1 MNVPLSAL
9 RRQLSFQIPFIIG
22 AILVVPILVMLY
34 DLAFASKTD
43 QITLINKEER
53 LATIVRILATDLG
66 ERIQGQVADLPAAE
80 QTSVLSANFSAVA
93 SPLAR
98 EHPGVRLG
106 LYVPA
111 SDQIFAEGFLHE
123 YRRLTP
129 AEKQERDQRIYR
141 EASSGIAA
149 VLGSGEPLARLAG
162 NPDDQFFEHLV
173 PLYDGGKLVA
183 VVWAEERLNPIFT
196 QSRNFRM
203 VTRYFSLFSFFLGA
217 VGTLFVVNNFV
228 RRVGQIRSGLEQM
241 ERDIHYRLPAMPG
254 EMGQISMAVNK
265 MASALEEKEKLEE
278 RLRRAENLAALGR
291 LVTGLAHELRNPIG
305 IIKATVQVME
315 KDPGVTGVDEYAAV
329 IKEQVDRQNRVLT
342 ELLEFGRPSRGV
354 IMHLN
359 PGDLLRSVLS
369 FTESLFRQH
378 RVDLEMHVP
387 ADLPAVQGDGEKLK
401 QVFVN
406 LILNAL
412 QAMPDGGTLRV
423 VACGDKDWVSISFQ
437 DTGVGISA
445 ADIGHIFDP
454 YYTTR
459 DGGHG
464 LGLAISHQIIEMHGG
479 RIEVESEPGKGATF
493 TVILPAAGPA
503 PPERGEAGNAAPHP
517 DH

>member
-1 MNVPLSAL
+1 MPLFAL
-9 RRQLSFQIPFIIG
+9 RRRLSFQIPLIIG

-43 QITLINKEER
+43 EITLVNKEER

-66 ERIQGQVADLPAAE
+66 ERIEGQVRDLPASSQAA
-80 QTSVLSANFSAVA
+80 VLSENFTAVA

-129 AEKQERDQRIYR
+129 TEEREREQRIYR
-141 EASSGIAA
+141 EASSGITA

-228 RRVGQIRSGLEQM
+228 RRVGQIRSGLEHM
-241 ERDIHYRLPAMPG
+241 ERNIHVRLPAMPG
-254 EMGQISMAVNK
+254 EMGQISLAINK
-265 MASALEEKEKLEE
+265 MASALEEKERLEE

-315 KDPGVTGVDEYAAV
+315 KDPGVAGVEEYAAV
-329 IKEQVDRQNRVLT
+329 VKEQVNRQNRVLT

-354 IMHLN
+354 ILRLN
-359 PGDLLRSVLS
+359 PADLLRSVLT
-369 FTESLFRQH
+369 FTESLFRQN
-378 RVDLEMHVP
+378 RVALELHAP
-387 ADLPAVQGDGEKLK
+387 ADLPAIQGDGEKLK

-406 LILNAL
+406 LVLNAV

-423 VACGDKDWVSISFQ
+423 VACGDREWVSISFQ
-437 DTGVGISA
+437 DTGRGIHA
-445 ADIGHIFDP
+445 VDIGHIFDP

-493 TVILPAAGPA
+493 TVVLPVAGEES
-503 PPERGEAGNAAPHP
+503 PERGEAGGGSPHP
-517 DH
+517 DY